1 MAEIKYLSTCD
12 LSKPDSI
19 ERIVAAA
26 KSEPG
31 LWLMVIEHLVEIKAA
46 RACAPEREME
56 AGATI
61 VGGLKPTI
69 AELAD
74 RLVSRMFGHCPP
86 DMLPAVQKAL
96 LEAADAEFYP
106 SDPEPS

>member
-1 MAEIKYLSTCD
+1 MAEIKYLSTRD
-12 LSKPDSI
+12 LSKLDSI

-26 KSEPG
+26 KG
-31 LWLMVIEHLVEIKAA
+31 DAGFWLMVIERLVEMKAA
-46 RACAPEREME
+46 RAGAPEGEMD
-56 AGATI
+56 ARATI

-69 AELAD
+69 TELAD
-74 RLVSRMFGHCPP
+74 RLVSQMFGHCPP
-86 DMLPAVQKAL
+86 DMLPVVQKAL